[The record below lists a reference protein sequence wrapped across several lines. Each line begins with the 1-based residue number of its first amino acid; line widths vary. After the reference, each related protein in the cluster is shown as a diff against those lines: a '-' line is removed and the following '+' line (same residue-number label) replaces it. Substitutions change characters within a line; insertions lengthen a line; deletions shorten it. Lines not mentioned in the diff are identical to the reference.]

1 MKSATPKRWAPTR
14 VLSSRGFFATAILRL
29 PMNPCASWS
38 YKFSVLMASCLP
50 RKVAKMRPVSIACFL
65 LLLLL
70 ASWRSSAAANWRTEN
85 PEQCG
90 MRARGHGCEA
100 EHRRTCAYRKPINPN
115 VTLLH
120 YVENL
125 PAYQFARDRVSDK
138 VHASQD
144 IRANISSGIFF
155 KAPSASFRVI
165 VAWNPAGAKNIKPG
179 AAVRPIGGAGRRSY

>member
-1 MKSATPKRWAPTR
+1 MLADVLGALSEGGEDETGLHRMLPAAP
-14 VLSSRGFFATAILRL
+14 
-29 PMNPCASWS
+29 
-38 YKFSVLMASCLP
+38 
-50 RKVAKMRPVSIACFL
+50 
-65 LLLLL
+65 LL
-70 ASWRSSAAANWRTEN
+70 AGWRSSVAAIWRTEN

-100 EHRRTCAYRKPINPN
+100 GHRRTCAYRKPINPN

-125 PAYQFARDRVSDK
+125 PRVSDK